1 MNTTLRSF
9 SSVILT
15 AFCIALFFSGCAKK
29 DEKAAQSVES
39 RVDSLLG
46 GAAAKDTT
54 AAATTSTAPAANL
67 NDKAK
72 AGEKLF
78 LSASLG
84 EIKVSC
90 AMCHGGAGAKAGV
103 IRPGHTIAGVTK
115 RPSTWNGMFKGADLA
130 KNAYGGSLCATLFQ
144 EKKGGL
150 SAAEVASLNEYL
162 TANESAPGAI
172 NSALNIQWAAK
183 PSLKK
188 DVEVDEKI
196 SKPIVKAIMKLPGD
210 VSAGEK
216 VFMKSCANC
225 HDFKVDKSGPAL
237 KDAATDMNFVAASV
251 RFGSNAMPFFAKDIL
266 TDQQI
271 ADVIGYIQATLGK

>member
-1 MNTTLRSF
+1 MTTTLRSSF
-9 SSVILT
+9 LLSALSLT
-15 AFCIALFFSGCAKK
+15 LLLTGCGKK
-29 DEKAAQSVES
+29 DEKATQSIES
-39 RVDSLLG
+39 RVDSTLG
-46 GAAAKDTT
+46 GASADT
-54 AAATTSTAPAANL
+54 AASPTATTAPAVDL
-67 NDKAK
+67 GEKAK

-78 LSASLG
+78 SSAGTG
-84 EIKVSC
+84 EIKTSC
-90 AMCHGGAGAKAGV
+90 AMCHGGAGAKAGFT
-103 IRPGHTIAGVTK
+103 RPAHSLAGVTK

-150 SAAEVASLNEYL
+150 TAAEVASLNEYL
-162 TANESAPGAI
+162 TALETAPGAMT
-172 NSALNIQWAAK
+172 SALNIQWAAK

-196 SKPIVKAIMKLPGD
+196 AKPIVKAIMKLPGD
-210 VSAGEK
+210 EAVGAK
-216 VFMKSCANC
+216 VFARSCANC
-225 HDFKVDKSGPAL
+225 HDFKADKIGPAL
-237 KDAATDMNFVAASV
+237 KDAATDMNFVVSSI